1 MINGSE
7 KTKSLLKSAGADKHY
22 VDKRSPVVELC
33 EGCARTEEINGTKF
47 CLKYQVPSFHW
58 ENEQICAFATHIER
72 KRTDKKKK
80 INPIKLS
87 KRLKRK

>member
-1 MINGSE
+1 MTSRSE
-7 KTKSLLKSAGADKHY
+7 KTKALLKSVSADKHY
-22 VDKRSPVVELC
+22 IDRRSPAIELC
-33 EGCARTEEINGTKF
+33 DGCARTEEINGTKF

-58 ENEQICAFATHIER
+58 EDKQICAFATHIER
-72 KRTDKKKK
+72 KQSDKKKK